1 MKKLNTIKKAIL
13 TTVTTAVL
21 FTGLTADVNAASK
34 SKKVVKKPVY
44 TYTYEGGAQAACQ
57 MYRVCN
63 KNASIYT
70 FKAVNAHLLQDLTY
84 YDAQEKSRK
93 RLVKGAYYHVI
104 YIGDYPKKAVRIN
117 RTKQLDAKYKR
128 IQAQQKRYKFR
139 NYNGGYTF

>member
-13 TTVTTAVL
+13 STVTTTVL
-21 FTGLTADVNAASK
+21 FTGINTGNNEVNAAK
-34 SKKVVKKPVY
+34 
-44 TYTYEGGAQAACQ
+44 YEGGAQAACQ

-63 KNASIYT
+63 KNASIYE
-70 FKAVNAHLLQDLTY
+70 FKALNAHLLQDLTY

-104 YIGDYPKKAVRIN
+104 YVGDYPKKAVRIN

-128 IQAQQKRYKFR
+128 IQSQQKRYKFR
-139 NYNGGYTF
+139 NYSGGYTF